1 MKITQLLEGS
11 VAGDPGI
18 TQNSQ
23 QAPRFGRNPTTL
35 EQVANV
41 PNVGYKS
48 GRDPK
53 VLEKK
58 VEETT
63 AGCVASVAQPLFK
76 QSRTTKESS
85 ISTGIKSSKKYSNS
99 PVTEDELSEE
109 QLLAKQLRHEL
120 FKKSK
125 LRDIGKPIK
134 KSDILLKK
142 ELEQGVA
149 EGHADQQRKIFKKNG
164 KPVGEVGIDR
174 ESSPGVGQWYM
185 TCYGVVSYGGYDSYE
200 EAVEELKHCLKQK
213 QGLAEA
219 IPYALSAANANAE
232 YERTKTFVPRGY
244 KGRVDLDVGGHD
256 EYTEVMHTLQ
266 HAAKQA
272 GQHVE
277 CGRSGNEMSV
287 FSKTMGT
294 DELDAFIDDTLE
306 QGVAEG
312 TNDTIY
318 PGAEVIKSKNGKPLG
333 EIYQD
338 KSGWGCFHY
347 KADNGAD
354 CIDSREEA
362 LFWLK
367 ELNDEYRQDR
377 SLREQ
382 GVAEGD
388 VAKLAGITALGIGA
402 GLGANYLDQQSP
414 KVEFDGKNGQVVK
427 AYLEPA
433 YSNRIP
439 DNAMTIKGKDGKTYH
454 VWSTAGKGMNSKS
467 YHAAPAEKAKQSGV
481 AEGNLNEL
489 SPKTLGSYINKAN
502 KDVGTLGYG
511 LGDIKARPGKYKDSP
526 DVVKSVQHSF
536 NNRIKGVEKAAN
548 RLTKQ
553 QGVAEGE
560 LDEAHHGG
568 LLDHNKG
575 QFASV
580 IFQSEWDTDPQID
593 YYDNLD
599 DAKFDTENASAHH
612 GSVYAWNGARWVRKM
627 SATERNGGGSGYGSW
642 SEGVAEGQD
651 ERKQNA
657 LWAQITDYE
666 KRAKAT
672 TNDTKKQHYM
682 KMADQLRGQL
692 KTSDN
697 VEEGP
702 EQDYNVKQIYDKHD
716 RDVEDFGI
724 VGQGEHWAGINR
736 AKQRRREK
744 DEEQKKKQ
752 GVSEMSAGSVAT
764 VVNPT
769 PKNKA
774 KVGTLFGGTYNQKS
788 KKA

>member
-467 YHAAPAEKAKQSGV
+467 YHAAPVEQVKEGLVDTVKQGAKKAWDYATEPVDAPNMDTYKKHR
-481 AEGNLNEL
+481 AKNIADIR
-489 SPKTLGSYINKAN
+489 KKKA
-502 KDVGTLGYG
+502 
-511 LGDIKARPGKYKDSP
+511 
-526 DVVKSVQHSF
+526 
-536 NNRIKGVEKAAN
+536 
-548 RLTKQ
+548 KQ
-553 QGVAEGE
+553 QGVAEG
-560 LDEAHHGG
+560 
-568 LLDHNKG
+568 
-575 QFASV
+575 
-580 IFQSEWDTDPQID
+580 SE
-593 YYDNLD
+593 
-599 DAKFDTENASAHH
+599 
-612 GSVYAWNGARWVRKM
+612 
-627 SATERNGGGSGYGSW
+627 ERS
-642 SEGVAEGQD
+642 
-651 ERKQNA
+651 QNR
-657 LWAQITDYE
+657 LWQMITDYE

-672 TNDTKKQHYM
+672 SNDIKKAHYL
-682 KMADQLRGQL
+682 KMADELRSKL
-692 KTSDN
+692 KTSDL
-697 VEEGP
+697 EEG
-702 EQDYNVKQIYDKHD
+702 H
-716 RDVEDFGI
+716 R
-724 VGQGEHWAGINR
+724 
-736 AKQRRREK
+736 
-744 DEEQKKKQ
+744 DEENPFEK
-752 GVSEMSAGSVAT
+752 GSMGDALY
-764 VVNPT
+764 
-769 PKNKA
+769 KA
-774 KVGTLFGGTYNQKS
+774 LGS
-788 KKA
+788 KKASPQQVQRNRERFAKRDAERYTIANDPEKPGLYHYSDISHALQNGHGDSAKVYKHNKFIGTVGDVRQQGVAEESKGLWANIHAKRERIKHGSGEHMRKPGSKGAPTADALRKSAK